1 MSEKEITFRV
11 KDRQPRPITL
21 LIEDNNSGENQN
33 NSPFVWLSLQED
45 PDGIQP
51 SILMHGDNFVTYENI
66 VEWVQQG
73 KMPVLK
79 TVVLTYEQLDN
90 KHTEISFLLSYVTF
104 TDLDS
109 GLLTYEA
116 CFQGNIFFSSFN
128 IDEPLKYTDSK

>member
-45 PDGIQP
+45 SDGIQP
-51 SILMHGDNFVTYENI
+51 SMLLYENSLVTYKNI

-73 KMPVLK
+73 KIPILK
-79 TVVLTYEQLDN
+79 TITIQENSKLTQIYFLFSYE
-90 KHTEISFLLSYVTF
+90 TF
-104 TDLDS
+104 IDIDGE
-109 GLLTYEA
+109 GLLTYEVI
-116 CFQGNIFFSSFN
+116 FQGSYIFSSLSV
-128 IDEPLKYTDSK
+128 DEPLKDINGK